1 MTLSGPRGQEMS
13 RKQLNRDE
21 ICALIPHRPPFL
33 LVDEVL
39 AYELGSSI
47 VGLKRIS
54 PADPVFAGHFP
65 GNPIYP
71 GVLIVEALA
80 QTSLILIK
88 LSPGEHDNRLF
99 LFASIKKMRFHKPV
113 YPGDELQ
120 LEATLDR
127 WLDGTGIST
136 VVAKVKGEVVAK
148 GELIVSSVESR
159 V

>member
-1 MTLSGPRGQEMS
+1 MS
-13 RKQLNRDE
+13 LMQLNRDE

-39 AYELGSSI
+39 SYEEGSRI

-54 PADPVFAGHFP
+54 PDDPVFAGHFP

-88 LSPGEHDNRLF
+88 LSPGQEHRLF
-99 LFASIKKMRFHKPV
+99 LFGSIKKLRFYRPV

-120 LEATLDR
+120 LEVTLDR
-127 WLDGTGIST
+127 WVEGTGIST
-136 VVAKVKGEVVAK
+136 VVAKVKDVIVAK
-148 GELIVSSVESR
+148 GELIVTSVDAKEMP
-159 V
+159 